1 MVDSLEVKISERI
14 FGEIAFTEEWQRE
27 TREFLIGVLSMKER
41 VPYDP
46 SFVVIAIR
54 SECCETAYL
63 LVQRFWKELSA
74 EEDESVRERIGWALT
89 DALQSGSQLE
99 FKLWLCVSL
108 KSYFD
113 YRMVSELLRESPHFG
128 LCKNPIKVC
137 VLYVEFL
144 LLL

>member
-1 MVDSLEVKISERI
+1 
-14 FGEIAFTEEWQRE
+14 
-27 TREFLIGVLSMKER
+27 MKER
-41 VPYDP
+41 VAYDATYL
-46 SFVVIAIR
+46 VIAIR

-63 LVQRFWKELSA
+63 LVQRYWHEIKR

-99 FKLWLCVSL
+99 FKLWLCVTL
-108 KSYFD
+108 KAYFD
-113 YRMVSELLRESPHFG
+113 YRMVSELLRESPHFA

-144 LLL
+144 LVLEKRFTLQARRIQAQVTKTKALAAAFIEHVDSE